1 MECIRGILCCAA
13 LAVALWACGAGTGTA
28 SPATGT
34 GEPDG
39 GTPLPPVADPVP
51 SVPVEAISSTPVA
64 DLRSAGASAFGGRT
78 RRDLLAALDGQ
89 QSRVRYCYETARRE
103 GQNPEGTVSVRLSLG
118 KAGDVQAAE
127 VVANDTNSDAFA
139 RCLLTISRRIAFP
152 ADEGPLIVIY
162 GYGMSGG
169 GL

>member
-1 MECIRGILCCAA
+1 MEYVRGTLCCAA
-13 LAVALWACGAGTGTA
+13 LAAALWACGAGTTTA
-28 SPATGT
+28 SPPTGT
-34 GEPDG
+34 EGPGDG
-39 GTPLPPVADPVP
+39 AAPPPVADPVP

-64 DLRSAGASAFGGRT
+64 DLRSAGASAFAGRT
-78 RRDLLAALDGQ
+78 RRALLTALDGQ

-103 GQNPEGTVSVRLSLG
+103 GENPEGSVSVRLSLG

-127 VVANDTNSDAFA
+127 VVENLTSSDSFA

-162 GYGMSGG
+162 EYSMSGG

>member
-1 MECIRGILCCAA
+1 MECVRGMLCCAVWTTA
-13 LAVALWACGAGTGTA
+13 MWACGAGATAA

-34 GEPDG
+34 GGSDV
-39 GTPLPPVADPVP
+39 GTAAPPIENPVP

-64 DLRSAGASAFGGRT
+64 DLRSAGPSAFAGRS
-78 RRDLLAALDGQ
+78 RRELLAAVDAQ

-103 GQNPEGTVSVRLSLG
+103 GENPEGTVSVRLSIG

-127 VVANDTNSDAFA
+127 VVENLTNSDAFA

-162 GYGMSGG
+162 SYGLSGG

>member
-1 MECIRGILCCAA
+1 M
-13 LAVALWACGAGTGTA
+13 WACGAGATAA

-34 GEPDG
+34 EGPDG
-39 GTPLPPVADPVP
+39 GTTAAPPIENPIP

-64 DLRSAGASAFGGRT
+64 DLRTAGASAFAGRS
-78 RRDLLAALDGQ
+78 RRELLAALSGQ

-103 GQNPEGTVSVRLSLG
+103 GENPEGSVSVRLSIG

-127 VVANDTNSDAFA
+127 VVENLTSSDSFA

-152 ADEGPLIVIY
+152 ADEGPLVIIY
-162 GYGMSGG
+162 EYSMSGG